1 MAEAVVE
8 QKNIIEIID
17 KIGSSEDKVIALLQ
31 AIQKQYNYL
40 PEKALRILCEETG
53 ISKASVVGVSTFYS
67 QFRHKPAG
75 EHTINVCKGTACH
88 VKGAD
93 LVIDSLYRELS
104 IPQGD
109 DTDPSGKYTIEK
121 VSCLG
126 CCTLAP
132 VVQIDGIT
140 FGHVTAESVPDMLNE
155 FITKMSEDSK
165 EKIDVEITEDFVGEV
180 RLGMGSCCIAG
191 GSGEIKDEVDRVVG
205 QLIKPVKVKPVGCVG
220 MCHQTPLMEVID
232 EEGISHQYA
241 RVQSRDVEE
250 ILHKHFKPQFFK
262 DIFAKTEKAITCFC
276 SGESWDRVKDKKF
289 TNSDSEIKP
298 FISQQ
303 VHIATEQCGEIKPLD
318 LKEYHLSGGFD
329 GAKKALAMSED
340 DIIAEIEKSGIRGR
354 GGAGFPTGT
363 KWRFVKGAKNDKK
376 YVICN
381 GDEGDPGAFMDRM
394 LLESYPYRVLEGMI
408 IAAKA
413 VGASDGILY
422 IRAEYPLAVSRIRDA
437 IKDLEHDNWLG
448 DNIQGSGFSLKLK
461 IKEGAGAF
469 VCGEETAL
477 LKSIEGERGMPVVK
491 PPFPAIEGLWKK
503 PTLVNNVETLSLL
516 SWIIRHGAEE
526 FRTFG
531 TEKSKGT
538 KVFALAGK
546 IRRGG
551 LIEVPMGI
559 TVKQIVEDI
568 GGGIA
573 GNRKLKAVQVG
584 GPSGGCIPAD
594 KSDVPVDFESLTSMG
609 AMMGSGGM
617 VVLDENDCM
626 VDIARYFLSF
636 TQSESCGKCTFCRVG
651 TKRMLEIMERICA
664 GDGKDGDLEL
674 LEKIGKEV
682 KENSLC
688 GLGKTAP
695 NPVLSTL
702 RYFRDEYE
710 AHLRGECPAGKCP
723 QLIRYEIDDSCTG
736 CTICADKCAT
746 NAIIATPYKV
756 HVVIDD
762 LCTRCD
768 TCRQVCPQDSVKVV
782 SGKLKEVENV

>member
-1 MAEAVVE
+1 MAEAAVNRE
-8 QKNIIEIID
+8 DIKNIIEQV
-17 KIGSSEDKVIALLQ
+17 GSSEDKVIALLQ
-31 AIQKQYNYL
+31 AIQKEYNYL
-40 PEKALRILCEETG
+40 PEEALRILCEETG

-67 QFRHKPAG
+67 QFRHRPAG
-75 EHTINVCKGTACH
+75 EHTISVCKGTACH

-93 LVIDSLYRELS
+93 LVIDSINRYLS
-104 IPQGD
+104 IPKGD
-109 DTDPSGKYTIEK
+109 DTDPDGQFTLEK

-132 VVQIDGIT
+132 VVQIDGVT
-140 FGHVTAESVPDMLNE
+140 FGHVTAESVPDMIKE
-155 FITKMSEDSK
+155 FLDKMNDVKKESEKVVRS
-165 EKIDVEITEDFVGEV
+165 EKVAGEV

-191 GSGEIKDEVDRVVG
+191 GSGAIKDEVERVVN
-205 QLIKPVKVKPVGCVG
+205 QLVKPVEIKPVGCVG

-232 EEGISHQYA
+232 EKGHSYQYA

-250 ILHKHFKPQFFK
+250 ILHHHFKPELFK
-262 DIFAKTEKAITCFC
+262 GLKAIGEKAVTCFC
-276 SGESWDRVKDKKF
+276 SGEPWDRVQQKKF
-289 TNSDSEIKP
+289 ADTDEEIKP
-298 FISQQ
+298 FIDPQ
-303 VHIATEQCGEIKPLD
+303 VHIATDCCGEIAPLH
-318 LKEYHLSGGFD
+318 LQEYHDNGGFL
-329 GAKKALAMSED
+329 GVKNALAMSSDQIIDVLED
-340 DIIAEIEKSGIRGR
+340 SGLRGR
-354 GGAGFPTGT
+354 GGAGFPTGR
-363 KWRFVKGAKNDKK
+363 KWRFVKDAPGDEK

-394 LLESYPYRVLEGMI
+394 LLESYPYRILEGMI

-413 VGASDGILY
+413 VGATKGILY
-422 IRAEYPLAVSRIRDA
+422 IRAEYPLAVERICDA
-437 IKDLEHDNWLG
+437 INELEEQGWLG
-448 DNIQGSGFSLKLK
+448 DNIDGTDFSLHLK

-503 PTLVNNVETLSLL
+503 PTLVNNVETYSLI
-516 SWIIRHGAEE
+516 SWILRYGAEN
-526 FRTFG
+526 FAYYG
-531 TEKSKGT
+531 TDKSRGT

-546 IRRGG
+546 IKRGG

-559 TVKQIVEDI
+559 TVRQIVEDV

-573 GNRKLKAVQVG
+573 KNKKFKAVQVG
-584 GPSGGCIPAD
+584 GPSGGCIPEHEAD
-594 KSDVPVDFESLTSMG
+594 VSVDFESLTNLG

-617 VVLDENDCM
+617 VVLDEDDCM

-636 TQSESCGKCTFCRVG
+636 TQAESCGKCTFCRVG

-664 GDGKDGDLEL
+664 GHGKEGDLEL
-674 LEKIGKEV
+674 LEEISIEV
-682 KENSLC
+682 KNNSLC

-702 RYFRDEYE
+702 KYFRDEYE
-710 AHLRGECPAGKCP
+710 AHLHGECPAGKCP
-723 QLIRYEIDDSCTG
+723 DLIKYVIDDNCTG
-736 CTICADKCAT
+736 CTICADKCPT
-746 NAIIATPYKV
+746 NAITARPYRV
-756 HVVIDD
+756 HEVIDD

-782 SGKLKEVENV
+782 SGVIENA